1 MQKGIFKRNSKDQN
15 ISIKY
20 LILNILLK
28 KNKFMKIIN
37 NLVKAQ
43 QKFYD

>member
-15 ISIKY
+15 IFIKS
-20 LILNILLK
+20 LILNVFLDM
-28 KNKFMKIIN
+28 NKFMKIIN

>member
-20 LILNILLK
+20 LILNILLN